1 MFRKVLAVAL
11 GIITGGLVVAA
22 GETVIHSIY
31 PMGELPTDR
40 EALAELVAG
49 MPLMAEI
56 MMVLN
61 WALAGFLAASITN
74 LFQGRTNYRPMLVT
88 VGVLQL
94 LTYMNMIMVP
104 GHPGWMWLAATFL
117 YIIMG
122 FTSYGLLKK
131 RKNEETQ

>member
-22 GETVIHSIY
+22 GETFIHSIF
-31 PMGELPTDR
+31 PIGEIPTDR
-40 EALAELVAG
+40 AELAELVAG
-49 MPLMAEI
+49 MPLAGKI
-56 MMVLN
+56 MVVLN

-74 LFQGRTNYRPMLVT
+74 IVQGRTNFRPMLVT

-104 GHPGWMWLAATFL
+104 GHPGWMWLLATFL
-117 YIIMG
+117 YIIVG
-122 FTSYGLLKK
+122 FTSYVLLKK
-131 RKNEETQ
+131 RENGENQ